1 MSEISA
7 DTRLPPGPSP
17 EVRLDSSF
25 PDGTLPMLVDL
36 FHKFGDVYKLRSIN
50 RDPYVYVV
58 SHPNDASYIL
68 GKNYRNYIKG
78 VGIERVNVL
87 LGRGLMVSE
96 GDLWKRQ
103 RKMIQPMFHRDVLED
118 FFNLTVKCSELL
130 LASWQAKR
138 MAGESINLTAEMSQ
152 ATLDFMLFVL
162 FSGDLDHLIE
172 HYGHNPFDIIT
183 DESARDLMF
192 ARKFRVLAKDVL
204 GIVEARREKNRRP
217 YDIVSLLID
226 VREKKSG
233 QPMPDKLLVDEV
245 LTLVIAGHET
255 TAAALN
261 WTWYLVSQ
269 HPDVESQMH
278 DELDRILSG
287 RVPSFDD
294 LAKLVYTRQV
304 IEEAMRLYPP
314 GWLLT
319 RRALAEDEISGF
331 HVPAGTDVFVSPY
344 IIHRHPEFWRQPE
357 SFKPERFAPEHSNNR
372 PQGAYLAFS
381 MGVRNCI
388 GEAMA
393 MYEMVTQLA
402 IIGQQLKLEY
412 IPQHSLE
419 LDAKVNLRPKHNLY
433 MMIKER

>member
-1 MSEISA
+1 MSELSA
-7 DTRLPPGPSP
+7 DTRLPPGPGS
-17 EVRLDSSF
+17 EVRLDFSF

-36 FHKFGDVYKLRSIN
+36 FHKFGDVYKLRSID
-50 RDPYVYVV
+50 REPHTYVV

-68 GKNYRNYIKG
+68 GKNYRNYDKG

-103 RKMIQPMFHRDVLED
+103 RKMIQPIFHRDVLEN
-118 FFNLTVKCSELL
+118 FFTLMVKCSEML

-138 MAGESINLTAEMSQ
+138 IAVETINLTAEMSQ
-152 ATLDFMLFVL
+152 ATLDFMLYVL
-162 FSGDLDHLIE
+162 FSDDLECLVKQ
-172 HYGHNPFDIIT
+172 YGHNPFDIIT

-192 ARKFRVLAKDVL
+192 ARKFRALTKDVI
-204 GIVEARREKNRRP
+204 GIVESRREHNRRP

-226 VREKKSG
+226 VREKKTG
-233 QPMPDKLLVDEV
+233 QAMPDKLMIDEV

-261 WTWYLVSQ
+261 WTWYLISQ
-269 HPDVESQMH
+269 HPDVESQLH
-278 DELDRILSG
+278 DELDGVLSG
-287 RVPSFDD
+287 RVPAFDD
-294 LAKLVYTRQV
+294 LAKLIYTRQI

-319 RRALAEDEISGF
+319 RRALGEDEISGF
-331 HVPAGTDVFVSPY
+331 HVPAGSDVFVSPY
-344 IIHRHPEFWRQPE
+344 IIHRHPEFWQQPE
-357 SFKPERFAPEHSNNR
+357 SFKPERFAPEHSNSR

-381 MGVRNCI
+381 MGARNCI

-393 MYEMVTQLA
+393 MYEMLTQLA
-402 IIGQQLKLEY
+402 VIGQQLRLDY

-419 LDAKVNLRPKHNLY
+419 LDAKVNLRPKHNLH
-433 MMIKER
+433 MLIKER